1 HVRRVIVGLDVPI
14 RAILEND
21 HAFGPEDVANL
32 TAAFE
37 AALTRLG
44 LIDRGDP
51 LTTVVAKAIIQ
62 LAKEGERDPKK
73 LCDGAVSILGK
84 WPAPAPCL
92 LPAGG
97 SRRHDLHA
105 SGTPRLSG
113 RLFRHGN
120 VNGIPE
126 ICAGVPPAGTRR
138 PDRATPQDHGGH
150 GPGL

>member
-1 HVRRVIVGLDVPI
+1 VRRVIPGLDVPI

-73 LCDGAVSILGK
+73 LCDGALNILGK
-84 WPAPAPCL
+84 
-92 LPAGG
+92 
-97 SRRHDLHA
+97 
-105 SGTPRLSG
+105 
-113 RLFRHGN
+113 
-120 VNGIPE
+120 
-126 ICAGVPPAGTRR
+126 
-138 PDRATPQDHGGH
+138 
-150 GPGL
+150 